1 MLQGGANIWLQAV
14 KPLSICGITPAIDVV
29 FVGTKDTGTT
39 TANKVYALNGSGGNV
54 TTTGGGGGCTSTTV
68 AKGGILWTYTG
79 TAMDIISSTP
89 YVDYTNNTVW
99 VTSRSNA
106 GTQASVWK
114 FNAANGALIM
124 SWNNG
129 ALGESDLT
137 ASAGIDSSP
146 VPNADG
152 AFVYVG
158 TNAGNLKA
166 IKVSDNSVVSHT
178 PASGAGPI
186 KGMPWPVSYNTIG
199 QTTSV
204 AYVNSASTA
213 PSSEVVTSC
222 AATLPSVTVGN
233 TNIVVVALRQSQG
246 AAPVSTISDGASTY
260 SREVYMENPANART
274 EIWSA
279 KVVAGASTTVTVNLS
294 AGSEVVCAV
303 SQYSGVGALGLTNTN
318 SGSGTS
324 LTVNLTTQDNNNWV
338 VAGFA
343 QRGTSG
349 TLSAQTGTLRQ
360 VKVSNGSSNWVKG
373 ALTDNTSATPAS
385 VTNAVTATQSV
396 EWAAAALELRT
407 KSTDTIIFSR
417 NATVHS
423 VDFNGTALSANWVTT
438 PTGAPATV
446 STPVDDGAGNIYIGG
461 SDGKVHRLLVSDGS
475 DAAQVPATAIS
486 GTFGDPTFNYDLN
499 KIHVGGT
506 DGHIYTFATGF

>member
-1 MLQGGANIWLQAV
+1 MLQGGANVWLQAV
-14 KPLSICGITPAIDVV
+14 KSLFICGITPASDVV
-29 FVGTKDTGTT
+29 FVGTKDTGTAT
-39 TANKVYALNGSGGNV
+39 GNKVCALYGGGGNV
-54 TTTGGGGGCTSTTV
+54 ATTGGGGGCNSTTV

-89 YVDYTNNTVW
+89 YVDFTNNTVW
-99 VTSRSNA
+99 VTSRSA
-106 GTQASVWK
+106 GVAAQASVWK
-114 FNAANGALIM
+114 FNAANGTLLA
-124 SWNNG
+124 SWDNT
-129 ALGESDLT
+129 ALGESDT
-137 ASAGIDSSP
+137 SASAGIDSSP

-158 TNAGNLKA
+158 TNFGNLKA
-166 IKVSDNSVVSHT
+166 IKVSDNSVFSHT

-186 KGMPWPVSYNTIG
+186 KGMPWPISYNTIG
-199 QTTSV
+199 QTTSI

-213 PSSEVVTSC
+213 MTTGSTSC
-222 AATLPSVTVGN
+222 AATLPSVTAGN
-233 TNIVVVALRQSQG
+233 MNIVVVALRQVGS
-246 AAPVSTISDGASTY
+246 PVSTISDGASTY
-260 SREVYMENPANART
+260 SREVSKNNTTART

-279 KVVAGASTTVTVNLS
+279 KVVAGASTTVTVTLS

-303 SQYSGVGALGLTNTN
+303 AQYSGVGALGLTNTN
-318 SGSGTS
+318 SGTGTAP
-324 LTVNLTTQDNNNWV
+324 TVSVTTQDDNNWA

-343 QRGTSG
+343 HEGATG

-360 VKVSNGSSNWVKG
+360 VKVTSGSSVKG

-385 VTNAVTATQSV
+385 VTNAVTATQTGTN
-396 EWAAAALELRT
+396 WAAAALELRT

-423 VDFNGTALSANWVTT
+423 VDFNGAAFSANWTTT
-438 PTGAPATV
+438 PTGGPTV

-475 DAAQVPATAIS
+475 DAAQVPATGVP
-486 GTFGDPTFNYDLN
+486 GTMGDPTFNYDLN
-499 KIHVGGT
+499 KIHVGAS

>member
-1 MLQGGANIWLQAV
+1 
-14 KPLSICGITPAIDVV
+14 VV

-166 IKVSDNSVVSHT
+166 IKVSDNTFVSHT

-213 PSSEVVTSC
+213 VNSGATSC

-233 TNIVVVALRQSQG
+233 TNIVVVALRQG
-246 AAPVSTISDGASTY
+246 GIPVSTISDGASTY
-260 SREVYMENPANART
+260 SREVYMDNTTNART

-279 KVVAGASTTVTVNLS
+279 KVASGASTTVTVTLS
-294 AGSEVVCAV
+294 AGSAVVCAV
-303 SQYSGVGALGLTNTN
+303 AQYSGVGALGLTNTN

-324 LTVNLTTQDNNNWV
+324 LTVSLTTQDNNNWV

-343 QRGTSG
+343 QQGTTG
-349 TLSAQTGTLRQ
+349 TLSANQGNLRQ
-360 VKVSNGSSNWVKG
+360 ANKTTSGADYVKG

-385 VTNAVTATQSV
+385 VANSVTATQSTF
-396 EWAAAALELRT
+396 WAAAALELRT

-423 VDFNGTALSANWVTT
+423 VDFNGTAFSANWTTT

-499 KIHVGGT
+499 KIHVGAT
-506 DGHIYTFATGF
+506 DGHIYTFSTGF